1 MCNSKLQRYV
11 ATIETVQRQ
20 RAVLDDI
27 NNIIKEW
34 DNPCNP
40 ATSDTVLCEISYTL
54 QHYYESIEKDGV

>member
-11 ATIETVQRQ
+11 ASIETVQRQ

-27 NNIIKEW
+27 NNMIKEW

-40 ATSDTVLCEISYTL
+40 ATSTTVLYEIAHTL
-54 QHYYESIEKDGV
+54 QEYYDRIEKGRD